1 MLTVLNAVKLSE
13 DYLNNK
19 RIKSPRI
26 NAEILLA
33 SILHCKRL
41 DLYLK
46 FDRPLK
52 ESERLKYREF
62 ISRRAKHEP
71 LQYIVGNVEF
81 FGLELKVSP
90 SVLIPRSETELLVE
104 KIVEQYKDS
113 IALNILD
120 IGTGSG
126 NISIALAK
134 NIPGARVTSIDISD
148 EALDIAKENAMNNEV
163 SDSIEFYKLDI
174 LNGSINSLNHKF
186 DLIVSN
192 PPYVNKT
199 DYKDLESEISEFE
212 PDIAVTDFDDGLKF
226 YKRIGQVSKDL
237 LNKNGKLFVEIA
249 QGQADE
255 VTEIFT
261 INNFVDIKVLKDY
274 ADIDRIVLGELQ

>member
-1 MLTVLNAVKLSE
+1 MTGVQTCALPIS
-13 DYLNNK
+13 
-19 RIKSPRI
+19 
-26 NAEILLA
+26 
-33 SILHCKRL
+33 
-41 DLYLK
+41 
-46 FDRPLK
+46 LK